1 LWCRRFAGS
10 SVCTFSSGSTPIME
24 LLGIAGFG
32 LTVFG
37 WVLYPVANKVPALR
51 RTMWPLWV
59 AFGCGL
65 ALAAGASAAAGF
77 GDAGVFRW
85 LIAAGINSAC
95 FLAVYMPRAAGR
107 PVVGQAL
114 PVFSLAG
121 EHGPFSPEDYAGKG
135 PLLLVFFR
143 GFW

>member
-1 LWCRRFAGS
+1 
-10 SVCTFSSGSTPIME
+10 ME
-24 LLGIAGFG
+24 LLGIAGFA

-59 AFGCGL
+59 AFGCGV
-65 ALAAGASAAAGF
+65 ALAAGASAAAGI
-77 GDAGVFRW
+77 GDESVRRW
-85 LIAAGINSAC
+85 LLAAGINGAC
-95 FLAVYMPRAAGR
+95 FLAVYMLVFRTPRAAGR

-114 PVFSLAG
+114 PIFSLAG
-121 EHGPFSPEDYAGKG
+121 EHGPFSPEDYSGKG